1 MQHTQE
7 AEEIT
12 MDVFLEVYNSAEKFK
27 GEAQIGTWI
36 YRITVNKCLDKIKYL
51 KRKKRITHSNTEDSQ
66 ELQLPDFEH
75 PGILLEKKEKSRILF
90 GAISLLP
97 ENQKNAFLLA
107 QVEQFSNPEV
117 AEILQTTVGAV
128 ESLLHRA
135 KQNLR
140 KLLEKYLNA

>member
-36 YRITVNKCLDKIKYL
+36 YRIAINKCLDKIKYL
-51 KRKKRITHSNTEDSQ
+51 NRKKRIAHTNTEDAQ
-66 ELQLPDFEH
+66 DLQLPDFEH
-75 PGILLEKKEKSRILF
+75 PGVLLENKEKSRILF
-90 GAISLLP
+90 GAIALLP

-107 QVEQFSNPEV
+107 QVEQFSNPEI
-117 AEILQTTVGAV
+117 AEIMQTTVGAV

-140 KLLEKYLNA
+140 KSLEKYLNA